1 MQNHPVLTRSLAR
14 SVHAHG
20 RLPQPS
26 AWHPAHP
33 THAPSTWGGCR
44 AGWVTGAAHTA
55 LPYARAR
62 TPSRRARALQARAP
76 QSLSA
81 SSAAAARRCWIC
93 FSSESSSPAD
103 NLPRSIAALPAALR
117 CLPDFLDNIVCTTGQ
132 LKLPFLLSTFSID
145 LSTVETARGVT
156 FLQVF
161 ASPAQNSAARNL
173 RRRISQT
180 PFKRESWLHLAG
192 AEMCWLQLF
201 GLRTKTDTRSIDRA
215 WCCGASHWRGCS

>member
-1 MQNHPVLTRSLAR
+1 MWRVP
-14 SVHAHG
+14 HG
-20 RLPQPS
+20 RPFGYLNRGLSRGAFLWRCAVRVNTCASRLIARPTRTLLRMPER
-26 AWHPAHP
+26 WERK
-33 THAPSTWGGCR
+33 THAP
-44 AGWVTGAAHTA
+44 GAPRGHSGTQTA
-55 LPYARAR
+55 TKRV
-62 TPSRRARALQARAP
+62 
-76 QSLSA
+76 
-81 SSAAAARRCWIC
+81 
-93 FSSESSSPAD
+93 
-103 NLPRSIAALPAALR
+103 
-117 CLPDFLDNIVCTTGQ
+117 LDNIVCTTGQ